1 MGRPPQLLQVVAMIC
16 LSCLPSVA
24 FTPGAIDMVFL
35 RHRQQRDDCCSR
47 STARGDHEQQGGSI
61 STSLAN
67 KRSCRQDQHSRNTEL
82 RAAGGGTSD
91 RGKFLQRVAAG
102 TFAAGVATTAAVTGP
117 DEAGAF
123 CGEPYPYWAYF
134 MDFDEVF
141 IPFKFE
147 GYSGKLFAR
156 TVGNGKDQKKAQHN
170 PVVIIPGGPGLPHD
184 YLETLEGAAMEDRV
198 VLLFDPVGTGN
209 SSAIPSVDAA
219 ADSPNLL
226 GTASLVAQTR
236 AVVDYF
242 KVNVFHV
249 LGHGTG
255 AEAALE
261 LGRSS
266 GKASPRP
273 PGPEPEAILSVILA
287 SPVLGENELSPDFLE
302 ALRTPYIKDGN
313 EPPLCLE
320 TAMASRSSDGFARG
334 LAAMKQDRR
343 SKGSAAAAAAGP
355 LACPVLITYGKRD
368 VIGDKTVAGIK
379 QGLSGGDAPVEC
391 RRFEESGHLA
401 HLDEREEYVSLVK
414 NYVTF
419 IDDAWSGNSG
429 DTKK

>member
-1 MGRPPQLLQVVAMIC
+1 
-16 LSCLPSVA
+16 
-24 FTPGAIDMVFL
+24 
-35 RHRQQRDDCCSR
+35 
-47 STARGDHEQQGGSI
+47 
-61 STSLAN
+61 
-67 KRSCRQDQHSRNTEL
+67 
-82 RAAGGGTSD
+82 
-91 RGKFLQRVAAG
+91 
-102 TFAAGVATTAAVTGP
+102 
-117 DEAGAF
+117 
-123 CGEPYPYWAYF
+123 

-184 YLETLEGAAMEDRV
+184 YLETVEGAAMEDRV

-209 SSAIPSVDAA
+209 SSALPSVDAA

-226 GTASLVAQTR
+226 GTASLVAQQTR

-242 KVNVFHV
+242 KVNAFHV

-261 LGRSS
+261 LGRSL

-273 PGPEPEAILSVILA
+273 PGPEPEAVLSVILA

-320 TAMASRSSDGFARG
+320 TAMAGRSSDGFAGG

-343 SKGSAAAAAAGP
+343 SKGSAAAAGAGP
-355 LACPVLITYGKRD
+355 LACPVLITYGK
-368 VIGDKTVAGIK
+368 
-379 QGLSGGDAPVEC
+379 
-391 RRFEESGHLA
+391 
-401 HLDEREEYVSLVK
+401 
-414 NYVTF
+414 
-419 IDDAWSGNSG
+419 
-429 DTKK
+429 